1 MVEYMTRDNVEMIE
15 FNCTGYL
22 RLILMLFICF
32 WAFGCPEPS
41 GIVTSIS
48 GFAIPAFFILSGYY
62 VLDNKREV
70 RLEKTLRKIKR
81 TALCFIIV
89 FAFYVAVNLPLVFLT
104 NMRIA
109 FSKRM
114 FFEFF
119 VLNLWPLPIGDNIWF
134 LQAMLYAYII
144 IFFLD
149 KLKLLRYYK
158 VFLVILFIFM
168 IITGEFAG
176 VIRFNN
182 ILGYSFIPGNWLTR
196 ALPYILLGRLLRE
209 KKRSLMKVQFWK
221 YLIAFVI
228 GGGLVIAELLILAWT
243 GFFRYDGHMIGFC
256 IMAVAVCGLAI
267 SIPVNRPNPI
277 IHFDSAISGFI
288 YVFMNPIYYWFGLLL
303 SANYPSFIQY
313 ASGPVALL
321 ISFFIAL
328 ILCFTPLGKI
338 FFTNWDMR
346 LAGAVVVDDDDDD
359 DEPLRPNMPPVRGPR
374 IDPD

>member
-1 MVEYMTRDNVEMIE
+1 MTRDNVEMIE

-41 GIVTSIS
+41 GIVLSIS

-81 TALCFIIV
+81 TALCFLIV
-89 FAFYVAVNLPLVFLT
+89 FVFYVAVNLPLVFLT

-109 FSKRM
+109 FTKRM

-119 VLNLWPLPIGDNIWF
+119 VMNLWPLPIGSNIWF

-182 ILGYSFIPGNWLTR
+182 ILGYSFISGNWLTR

-209 KKRSLMKVQFWK
+209 KKRSLMNVQFWK

-228 GGGLVIAELLILAWT
+228 G
-243 GFFRYDGHMIGFC
+243 
-256 IMAVAVCGLAI
+256 
-267 SIPVNRPNPI
+267 
-277 IHFDSAISGFI
+277 
-288 YVFMNPIYYWFGLLL
+288 
-303 SANYPSFIQY
+303 
-313 ASGPVALL
+313 
-321 ISFFIAL
+321 
-328 ILCFTPLGKI
+328 
-338 FFTNWDMR
+338 
-346 LAGAVVVDDDDDD
+346 
-359 DEPLRPNMPPVRGPR
+359 
-374 IDPD
+374 